1 MGGAAGEGRSPS
13 LLARHLPLRPLSLT
27 HPLPPSPPSLSS
39 RPLSLALSLARARS
53 LSLYPAL
60 SLSPDLSRS
69 LSISL
74 GLSRSLSLGLC
85 CRTCILGLAR
95 RVVDVRGV
103 RDLRCLSTPFVVVS
117 VCLRS
122 LC

>member
-1 MGGAAGEGRSPS
+1 MGGEGRSPS
-13 LLARHLPLRPLSLT
+13 LLARHLPLRPLSLS
-27 HPLPPSPPSLSS
+27 HP
-39 RPLSLALSLARARS
+39 RARARARAARS

-103 RDLRCLSTPFVVVS
+103 RDLRCLSTPFVVVPS
-117 VCLRS
+117 A
-122 LC
+122 